1 MPLRTKLTIGLGFL
15 FFIIFVLAIYS
26 SYSIQTLSNEAEK
39 IIKDNYESLIYCK
52 NMLLALDDM
61 RAAVERPKLT
71 GVSFFD
77 SRLFDASRQTFE
89 RNLDLER
96 KNITELHERDYVDEL
111 VKNYGIFWNACLQ
124 MNTPRKSSLA
134 ISFDF
139 ISSYTGARQS
149 VVNINDLNMEAVER
163 KSLSTQ
169 HDSRSMIVSVAAVGI
184 VCVLLAFFY
193 FWYFPFYISNTL
205 AYLTSKMREL
215 LKNAGIMINV
225 KTKDETFVLLQSIN
239 LLENKFGK
247 NKEITN

>member
-111 VKNYGIFWNACLQ
+111 AKNYGIFWNACQQ

-169 HDSRSMIVSVAAVGI
+169 HDSRSMIVSVAAVGHSMR
-184 VCVLLAFFY
+184 VACLFLLLVL
-193 FWYFPFYISNTL
+193 P
-205 AYLTSKMREL
+205 L
-215 LKNAGIMINV
+215 LHLQHPGLSDKQNAGAVEKCRYHDKRQN
-225 KTKDETFVLLQSIN
+225 E
-239 LLENKFGK
+239 G
-247 NKEITN
+247 